1 MSRFKKILSVLV
13 LAFLLVVT
21 VGCDKKQPEK
31 GDLVTVTVVIA
42 SKDEELS
49 NKTHEVAE
57 YTSAFELLQKHYTIT
72 FTRSSFGPYLN
83 TIKVANKI
91 IGEDSDN
98 YYIAFYVNG
107 EYASVGIG
115 SYYIVANDTLKF
127 EETKISW

>member
-13 LAFLLVVT
+13 LAFLIIVT
-21 VGCDKKQPEK
+21 VGCDKKPEK
-31 GDLVTVTVVIA
+31 GELVSVTVVIA

-57 YTSAFELLQKHYTIT
+57 YTSAFELLQEYYTIT
-72 FTRSSFGPYLN
+72 FTRSSYGPFLN

-107 EYASVGIG
+107 EYSLVGIG

-127 EETKISW
+127 VEEEISW